1 MDWTEIK
8 VTVDTST
15 VEVVTNHI
23 HEAGAG
29 GIVIQHHGG
38 NSSVTAYFPQ
48 GSETEHFLA
57 GLTEFGDCLDIVMDV
72 QCAVIAD
79 QDWSREWKKHYQPI
93 QVGRVYI
100 TPSWLASRPQADI
113 VVELDPGMAFG
124 TGIHPTTQM
133 CINELQATVSR
144 DSSLLDLGTGSGL
157 LSIVAAKLGAAQIDA
172 VDNDKIAVDVAL
184 ENARRNNCSIEPRQ
198 GDAFE
203 IFRHSTA
210 SITVANIGFDAS
222 ARLAD
227 IFVQENKDCTLIL
240 SGFPQERMS
249 ELKSHAAQYFARSR
263 VKNGWGCLTLG
274 RL

>member
-100 TPSWLASRPQADI
+100 TPSDRKSTRLNSSHVRISYAVFCLKKKI
-113 VVELDPGMAFG
+113 
-124 TGIHPTTQM
+124 TTP
-133 CINELQATVSR
+133 LT
-144 DSSLLDLGTGSGL
+144 
-157 LSIVAAKLGAAQIDA
+157 
-172 VDNDKIAVDVAL
+172 
-184 ENARRNNCSIEPRQ
+184 
-198 GDAFE
+198 
-203 IFRHSTA
+203 
-210 SITVANIGFDAS
+210 S
-222 ARLAD
+222 A
-227 IFVQENKDCTLIL
+227 
-240 SGFPQERMS
+240 
-249 ELKSHAAQYFARSR
+249 
-263 VKNGWGCLTLG
+263 
-274 RL
+274 